1 MATYT
6 VQLLSSSE
14 DEYIVRSSR
23 NNLTMKRENQPE
35 MTGRRIYTV
44 SRDQT

>member
-1 MATYT
+1 MINHVSVETIILDMVTYT

-23 NNLTMKRENQPE
+23 NNLTMKREN
-35 MTGRRIYTV
+35 
-44 SRDQT
+44 